1 MVLLIDLPPPPQLSH
16 PWLRTVYKWSLDLRV
31 VVPTIIAYVLAVQVA
46 NYRNKTVPLKP
57 KGNILK
63 PKKQWTAFDIFVVL
77 HNLALTVFSGITFV
91 NVFILFINNFRTRPL
106 LEGFCDLDKTWSN
119 SGVAMWIWIF
129 YLSKYYELL
138 DTFILLSKGKQ
149 SSFLQTFHHAGS
161 IISMWLQAATRLSFG
176 WVFVL
181 FNSFIHTVMYTYYTL
196 TCFGYQPSWKRLL
209 TRMQII
215 QFLVGDPLAMVYFLI
230 PECASKEDGTK
241 VEIIPGYP
249 VSLHNFVRLGGAIT
263 IGFVALLVPL
273 FWDFSAKTYGTK
285 PVGQTKP
292 IIKAKKQA

>member
-63 PKKQWTAFDIFVVL
+63 PKKQWTAFEIFVVL

-106 LEGFCDLDKTWSN
+106 IEGFCDLDKTWSN
-119 SGVAMWIWIF
+119 SGVGMWIWIF

-176 WVFVL
+176 WVFVF

-209 TRMQII
+209 TRMQIT
-215 QFLVGDPLAMVYFLI
+215 QFLVGDPYRH
-230 PECASKEDGTK
+230 
-241 VEIIPGYP
+241 
-249 VSLHNFVRLGGAIT
+249 SL
-263 IGFVALLVPL
+263 LLDPRMC
-273 FWDFSAKTYGTK
+273 
-285 PVGQTKP
+285 
-292 IIKAKKQA
+292 